1 MNNTIIPYCTAGIG
15 NRLRTIASCGVIAEE
30 TGRKL
35 RVYWDNKQMN
45 GCLAPLNE
53 LFKNDIDVITLEELS
68 ELEDCHMTVEKYDAD
83 REEWEFGVPVLKNLT
98 NKFGAKGKNTYNHS
112 ITNKNIIVFNISFLN
127 NVDLN
132 KSYKFIQNLKPTDD
146 LQKEIDSVVGELSLS
161 KDIIGIHARGSDF
174 NVPVQHYITQI
185 EQNLNVNP
193 NQMFYLSTEDKNYE
207 NIIKDRFKNN
217 VLVRDKKHYINRF
230 PNTSGWSH
238 KTFKRDIDHAKEAI
252 VDMFILSKTNIKIY
266 HQGSTYTEICRIIS
280 NKNE

>member
-1 MNNTIIPYCTAGIG
+1 MSNTIIPYCTAGIG

-112 ITNKNIIVFNISFLN
+112 ITNK
-127 NVDLN
+127 
-132 KSYKFIQNLKPTDD
+132 KSLW
-146 LQKEIDSVVGELSLS
+146 VM
-161 KDIIGIHARGSDF
+161 
-174 NVPVQHYITQI
+174 IT
-185 EQNLNVNP
+185 P
-193 NQMFYLSTEDKNYE
+193 
-207 NIIKDRFKNN
+207 
-217 VLVRDKKHYINRF
+217 
-230 PNTSGWSH
+230 
-238 KTFKRDIDHAKEAI
+238 
-252 VDMFILSKTNIKIY
+252 
-266 HQGSTYTEICRIIS
+266 
-280 NKNE
+280 